1 MIRIINIT
9 AVFILLAASILC
21 GQNWQPAASM
31 PLAVSSG
38 QAVVHDD
45 HIYIISGWSDSLAA
59 AAPVIQIYDP
69 RTDTWQ
75 VRNENNIARRNFY
88 LLTAIGSVYWGGG
101 MAEMADA
108 NQNLLQWDYS
118 SQPVIQANH
127 QVFDR
132 MDAKAWLAQQVCYLF
147 GGYRMDGTPNLPF
160 ISGYDLVNK
169 KIVYEETA
177 TFPGELPYQQ
187 QAAERDGLYYL
198 FGGIYNGVLNRIFR
212 FDPYGPSLERLP
224 VTLMQ
229 PRAAGLAVT
238 GFNNNMYLIG
248 GYNEAQ
254 AALSSVEI
262 FGFENGAMFAH
273 SGPALKTPR
282 RETMAASFGERL
294 YVFGGKDYRGESL
307 RSVEQLYIGQST
319 AVDPERVQ
327 QPRTTHLGHNY
338 PNPFNLSTCIPV
350 ALPHGQSVRIE
361 IIDSNGRL
369 VKVLH
374 SGLLGAN
381 EHRFI
386 WNGANEQDQTVAA
399 GIYFC
404 RLLSDECYELEKM
417 LLLP

>member
-248 GYNEAQ
+248 GYNMGGR
-254 AALSSVEI
+254 SSE
-262 FGFENGAMFAH
+262 
-273 SGPALKTPR
+273 LT
-282 RETMAASFGERL
+282 
-294 YVFGGKDYRGESL
+294 L
-307 RSVEQLYIGQST
+307 RTSQPS
-319 AVDPERVQ
+319 A
-327 QPRTTHLGHNY
+327 PRT
-338 PNPFNLSTCIPV
+338 
-350 ALPHGQSVRIE
+350 AA
-361 IIDSNGRL
+361 DSGR
-369 VKVLH
+369 K
-374 SGLLGAN
+374 A
-381 EHRFI
+381 
-386 WNGANEQDQTVAA
+386 
-399 GIYFC
+399 
-404 RLLSDECYELEKM
+404 
-417 LLLP
+417 